1 MTPGGPPN
9 GHDQRR
15 AYDDVLAHMSHK
27 RRKQRASSRRRGRR
41 SVLASMFVVLGIG
54 LGVLLI
60 GTAVGGAV
68 AVDDTLSGVSL
79 DSLQQDPPGVNSRI
93 YAADGSLLTIL
104 PSTENRTP
112 VASDQISPWLKQATV
127 AIEDR
132 RFYDHGG
139 VDFQG
144 VLRAALDNLEAG
156 QIEQG
161 GSTIEQQVVRNL
173 YLSDEQSFT
182 RKIREAYLAMQMSDR
197 WTKDQILTE
206 YLNIV
211 PYGAITYGCEAAAQ
225 RYFDKSCKKLN
236 LWEAATLAGI
246 PQNPLVYNPVDNR
259 QAAKQRRNDVLDAM
273 LAQGVITQRQHDQA
287 EAHKIIVHASPYLDP
302 TPSKYGYFISYVRD
316 VLAKRWPAQTVR
328 KGGLAVHTSL
338 DKKLQLAA
346 HDALTSTINWADAP
360 AAAMVAIDPRTGEVL
375 AMDSSVPY
383 SKSQQFNFPVAAR
396 RQAGST
402 FKAFTLATAI
412 SQGINPNTSSE
423 LSAHLSYTVPGT
435 LEPWEV
441 DTAEGS
447 ECNCPTTITQGTIES
462 DNTVFARLSIDVGPN
477 NIAEMAH
484 KLGIPRWIN
493 LNTGPAV
500 TLGVNPV
507 SPLWMTSAYA
517 TLANNGIR
525 HDPDP
530 IETVSSIE
538 TGKTLEKDS
547 HKGKR
552 VIPDGVAYETDSVL
566 AQTVHGTASKTPLY
580 HGVQGGKT
588 GTTNDHKDAW
598 FCGFT
603 PTLAACVWLGYPKG
617 EIPMETL
624 PVYGA
629 AFGGDY
635 PAMVWTKFMNSAF
648 AARPAK
654 FPPVDAW
661 PLPQNPVQWKP
672 FTSQFPTYIHI
683 PTCVGAQVST
693 PSAPCN
699 VPVDTGPTSGD
710 TKGNGGGNG
719 GGGGSAG
726 GGGGGGGTGAG
737 GGGGGGGGGSTP
749 TT

>member
-1 MTPGGPPN
+1 
-9 GHDQRR
+9 
-15 AYDDVLAHMSHK
+15 
-27 RRKQRASSRRRGRR
+27 
-41 SVLASMFVVLGIG
+41 
-54 LGVLLI
+54 
-60 GTAVGGAV
+60 
-68 AVDDTLSGVSL
+68 
-79 DSLQQDPPGVNSRI
+79 
-93 YAADGSLLTIL
+93 
-104 PSTENRTP
+104 
-112 VASDQISPWLKQATV
+112 
-127 AIEDR
+127 
-132 RFYDHGG
+132 
-139 VDFQG
+139 
-144 VLRAALDNLEAG
+144 
-156 QIEQG
+156 
-161 GSTIEQQVVRNL
+161 
-173 YLSDEQSFT
+173 
-182 RKIREAYLAMQMSDR
+182 
-197 WTKDQILTE
+197 
-206 YLNIV
+206 
-211 PYGAITYGCEAAAQ
+211 
-225 RYFDKSCKKLN
+225 
-236 LWEAATLAGI
+236 
-246 PQNPLVYNPVDNR
+246 
-259 QAAKQRRNDVLDAM
+259 
-273 LAQGVITQRQHDQA
+273 
-287 EAHKIIVHASPYLDP
+287 
-302 TPSKYGYFISYVRD
+302 
-316 VLAKRWPAQTVR
+316 
-328 KGGLAVHTSL
+328 
-338 DKKLQLAA
+338 
-346 HDALTSTINWADAP
+346 
-360 AAAMVAIDPRTGEVL
+360 
-375 AMDSSVPY
+375 
-383 SKSQQFNFPVAAR
+383 
-396 RQAGST
+396 
-402 FKAFTLATAI
+402 
-412 SQGINPNTSSE
+412 
-423 LSAHLSYTVPGT
+423 
-435 LEPWEV
+435 
-441 DTAEGS
+441 
-447 ECNCPTTITQGTIES
+447 
-462 DNTVFARLSIDVGPN
+462 
-477 NIAEMAH
+477 MAH

-566 AQTVHGTASKTPLY
+566 AQTVNGTASKTPLY